1 MDSVRLFFHY
11 AAIQGGA
18 SGGDAATV
26 GGMAAEARLRGWTAR
41 MIEGWSVVVLALGYL
56 GILFTLAWYADRSG
70 GVAAGR
76 GRPLIYALSL
86 AVYCTSWTF
95 FGSVGLAA
103 ATGYDFVPVYLGPML
118 LFALGWR
125 FLRRVVRLA
134 KGQNITSIADFL
146 AARYGK
152 SQAVAAIVTI
162 IAVAGTLP
170 YIALQLKAVAISV
183 DTLIGVRPLRQL
195 NLPTDTAFI
204 VALLMATF
212 AVLFG
217 TRHIDATEHQQ
228 GLIVAVAAESVVK
241 LAAFLTVGAFVVLS
255 MFDGLGDLL
264 ARAAANAETERVFA
278 HGLHGGTWLTVSFLS
293 LVCIVLLPRQFHVT
307 VVENNS
313 EDEIRWAARLFPLYL
328 LLINLFVVPIAAA
341 GLIGL
346 PKGAFDADTFVLA
359 LPLSRGAHA
368 ITLLAFIG
376 GLSAAAAMVI
386 VDSVALA
393 IMVSNGLVL
402 PLLLRHRVD
411 AAEGR
416 QRDMAGLL
424 LAVRRFAIFA
434 VVLLGYGFDRLL
446 GQAHALASIGLVAF
460 AAIAQFAPAFFGGLI
475 WRGATARGAIAG
487 ILSGFCVWGYTLL
500 LPWVVEAG
508 WLSRTIL
515 SEGPLGI
522 GFLAPQALF
531 YLRFDPLTH
540 GVLCSM
546 AVNVL
551 MFVSLSLLRAPEPV
565 ERMQAHIFVLD
576 SQLPPLPAV
585 TPAFRL
591 WRTSVTVGDLQRT
604 VARYLGTERAGRSF
618 AEYAESHNVPLVPDA
633 EVDIHLLRFAEH
645 LLASA
650 IGAASSRLV
659 LSLLLR
665 RGDVGSQSALR
676 LLDDASE
683 ALQYNRDLLQS
694 ALDQVRHGLSVFDS
708 DMRLICWNRQFRELL
723 NLPPELGR
731 VGTPLDKVLRTCAE
745 RGDFGRGDI
754 DKLVRD
760 RLLRLAVTHDT
771 FQEHVDN
778 GRRFLEIRTSP
789 MPQGG
794 IVTTYSDIT
803 ERVRA
808 AEALARAN
816 ETLEGRVRER
826 TAELLEVNAAL
837 AIAKRNA
844 DAANLD
850 KTRFLAAASHD
861 VLQPLNAARL
871 YVTSLVE
878 RQLPGSEARLV
889 RNIDASL
896 EAVEEILGV
905 LIEIARLD
913 TGRLEPDVTEFPLQE
928 VFERLELE
936 FLPLAREK
944 GLDLRVVATGAWV
957 RSDRRLLRRV
967 LQNLVSNAIKY
978 TPRGKV
984 LLGVRRQAAVLHILV
999 CDTGPGIPA
1008 SKRALIF
1015 REFSRL
1021 EETASAVRGLG
1032 LGLSIVERIGKL
1044 LDHRIGLKS
1053 IPGRGSLFSVALP
1066 RTQPKLLP
1074 RAAPPAIGR
1083 IAGLRVL
1090 CIDNEPAV
1098 VRGMQTLLEGW
1109 GCAVVAAGSGAEALA
1124 RLREG
1129 GAEPDIILVDFHL
1142 DRGSGLEAVAALRA
1156 AVGTRAQAP
1165 VIVITADHSAE
1176 VQRQARLAGC
1186 ALLRKPLKAAALR
1199 ALMYQLGR
1207 RAVPA

>member
-1 MDSVRLFFHY
+1 
-11 AAIQGGA
+11 
-18 SGGDAATV
+18 
-26 GGMAAEARLRGWTAR
+26 

-56 GILFTLAWYADRSG
+56 GILFTLAWYADRAG
-70 GVAAGR
+70 GLGRAGR
-76 GRPLIYALSL
+76 GGPLVYALSL

-103 ATGYDFVPVYLGPML
+103 ATGYDFIPVYLGPML
-118 LFALGWR
+118 LFAFAWR
-125 FLRRVVRLA
+125 FLLRVVRLA
-134 KGQNITSIADFL
+134 KSQNITSVADFL

-183 DTLIGVRPLRQL
+183 DTLIGTRPLRQL

-204 VALLMATF
+204 IALLMATF

-228 GLIVAVAAESVVK
+228 GLIVAVAAESLVK
-241 LAAFLTVGAFVVLS
+241 LAAFLTVGFFVVLS
-255 MFDGLGDLL
+255 MFDGIGDLV
-264 ARAAANAETERVFA
+264 ARAAASAETERVFT
-278 HGLHGGTWLTVSFLS
+278 HGLHGGTWITVTFLS
-293 LVCIVLLPRQFHVT
+293 LVCVVLLPRQFHVT

-313 EDEIRWAARLFPLYL
+313 ESEIHWAARLFPVYL

-341 GLIGL
+341 GLLFL

-402 PLLLRHRVD
+402 PLLLRRRT
-411 AAEGR
+411 AIAEGQ

-424 LAVRRFAIFA
+424 LGARRVTIFA

-446 GQAHALASIGLVAF
+446 GQAHGLASIGLVSF

-475 WRGATARGAIAG
+475 WRQATARGAIAG
-487 ILSGFCVWGYTLL
+487 IVAGFCVWAYTLL
-500 LPWVVEAG
+500 LPWIIEAG
-508 WLSRTIL
+508 WLPRTIL
-515 SEGPLGI
+515 TEGPAGV

-540 GVLCSM
+540 GVLWSI
-546 AVNVL
+546 ASNVL
-551 MFVSLSLLRAPEPV
+551 MFVSVSLLRAPEPV
-565 ERMQAHIFVLD
+565 ERLQAHVFVLD
-576 SQLPPLPAV
+576 SELPPPAA
-585 TPAFRL
+585 PSFRL
-591 WRTSVTVGDLQRT
+591 WRTSITVGDVERT

-618 AEYAESHNVPLVPDA
+618 AEFAETRDGHLAADDEA
-633 EVDIHLLRFAEH
+633 DIHLLRFAEH

-659 LSLLLR
+659 LSLLLAR
-665 RGDVGSQSALR
+665 SDIGSQSALR

-694 ALDQVRHGLSVFDS
+694 ALDQVRHGLSVFDR

-723 NLPPELGR
+723 NLPPDLGR
-731 VGTPLDKVLRTCAE
+731 VGAPLDKVLRTCAE
-745 RGDFGRGDI
+745 RGDFGQGDI
-754 DKLVRD
+754 DKLVGD
-760 RLLRLAVTHDT
+760 RMMRMAITHET
-771 FQEHVDN
+771 FQEQVDQ

-803 ERVRA
+803 ERVNA

-816 ETLEGRVRER
+816 ETLERRVRER

-837 AIAKRNA
+837 AIAKRKA
-844 DAANLD
+844 DEANLD

-878 RQLPGSEARLV
+878 RRLPGSEARLV
-889 RNIDASL
+889 HNVDASL

-913 TGRLEPDVTEFPLQE
+913 TGRLEPDITEFALAD

-944 GLDLRVVATGAWV
+944 GLDLRVIASGVWV

-967 LQNLVSNAIKY
+967 LQNLLSNAIKY
-978 TPRGKV
+978 TPSGRV
-984 LLGVRRQAAVLHILV
+984 LLGVRRRGALLDIWVS
-999 CDTGPGIPA
+999 DTGPGIPDA
-1008 SKRALIF
+1008 KRSLVF
-1015 REFSRL
+1015 KEFSRL
-1021 EETASAVRGLG
+1021 EETASVVRGLG

-1044 LDHRIGLKS
+1044 LDHPIGLVS
-1053 IPGRGSLFSVALP
+1053 RPGRGATFSVTLP
-1066 RTQPKLLP
+1066 ATAP
-1074 RAAPPAIGR
+1074 RLHAPSPLSPSVGR
-1083 IAGLRVL
+1083 IAGLKVL
-1090 CIDNEPAV
+1090 VIDNEPAV
-1098 VRGMQTLLEGW
+1098 VEGMQTLLEGW
-1109 GCAVVAAGSGAEALA
+1109 GCAVIAAGSGKEALQ
-1124 RLREG
+1124 RLAG
-1129 GAEPDIILVDFHL
+1129 SGPPDIILVDYHL
-1142 DRGSGLEAVAALRA
+1142 DSGTGLKAVVELRA
-1156 AVGTRAQAP
+1156 ANGGLDAQVP
-1165 VIVITADHSAE
+1165 VIIITADHSAE
-1176 VQRQARLAGC
+1176 VQRAARLGGC

-1207 RAVPA
+1207 RQALPVA